1 METGHMGHFIWL
13 YKFVINTGGRGI
25 GIRVSIS
32 MSQSRNLV
40 TQSVNYVGCECSTPI
55 LHQILSWE
63 WRHSEKWNTIT
74 LSDHRPSR
82 LQSTFN
88 ECSAH
93 NFICRG
99 GMWWEGDKLRP
110 GAGDD
115 SWPRARCRGPGW
127 WPVSSVW
134 CCDTWW
140 HAAGAECSGENVG
153 HRVDY

>member
-1 METGHMGHFIWL
+1 MGHLIWV

-40 TQSVNYVGCECSTPI
+40 TQSVNYVGCEWVQHTDITPDLI
-55 LHQILSWE
+55 MGMTTFGEMEYDHFIRSLALQTPEYIYNNE
-63 WRHSEKWNTIT
+63 W
-74 LSDHRPSR
+74 
-82 LQSTFN
+82 
-88 ECSAH
+88 SAH

-115 SWPRARCRGPGW
+115 SWPRARCGGPGW

-134 CCDTWW
+134 CCDTSW